1 MSSIISVHPHIKK
14 IIQTLDLDLGL
25 ELTKF
30 EQSLYQ
36 DSILIPDIV
45 PDIPSKPNLSSSSL
59 TYYPSS
65 IEQQNFSIEPEE
77 TISVASRLL
86 DSPNVEEKSLLDFI
100 LTPWGIMGIIIFC
113 GANLFI
119 FINQDTK
126 IIVNDNSENSQNIS
140 ENKPPITEDNLN
152 NTTQLNPSNL
162 TENNPPP
169 LPLPLPEVNKVIEN
183 KSPYPNLKTALL
195 NEITK
200 PSSPDNNLPSV
211 TVNSPSSPPK
221 NLTYYLVTN
230 YENMDNFNRIKKVI
244 PNALILNV
252 EKNIKIQLGIF
263 ATETEAKLQ
272 SQKLQ
277 SQGITTQIIPQS
289 QP

>member
-1 MSSIISVHPHIKK
+1 MSSIVSVHPQIKK
-14 IIQTLDLDLGL
+14 MIQTLDLDLGS

-30 EQSLYQ
+30 EQSLNQ
-36 DSILIPDIV
+36 DSILIPDV
-45 PDIPSKPNLSSSSL
+45 VSDISPKQNLSSSL

-65 IEQQNFSIEPEE
+65 IEQQPLTIEPEE
-77 TISVASRLL
+77 PISVASRLL

-119 FINQDTK
+119 FVNQDTK
-126 IIVNDNSENSQNIS
+126 ITVNDNNENLQNIR
-140 ENKPPITEDNLN
+140 ENQPPITENNLN

-169 LPLPLPEVNKVIEN
+169 LPSPLPEVNNSVVN
-183 KSPYPNLKTALL
+183 QSPHPNLKTALL

-200 PSSPDNNLPSV
+200 PSSPENSLSPV
-211 TVNSPSSPPK
+211 TVNSPLLPPK
-221 NLTYYLVTN
+221 NIKYYLVTN
-230 YENMDNFNRIKKVI
+230 YENMDNFNGIKKI
-244 PNALILNV
+244 MPNALIVNV
-252 EKNIKIQLGIF
+252 EKEIKIQLGIF
-263 ATETEAKLQ
+263 ATETEAKIQ

-277 SQGITTQIIPQS
+277 NQGIITQIIPQP